1 MRESDRGEVVELARA
16 VADRLRWEAELG
28 AQLFPPAPRAVELP
42 VAPRETPRVGRDEI
56 RDPAAELEALRAE
69 IGDCERCALHARRN
83 RIVFGGGRPDAGLVL
98 VGEGPGRE
106 EDLSGRPFVGPAGQL
121 LDRILAAI
129 GLSRDEV
136 YICNVVKCRPPGNRD
151 PEPDEAQTCGRF
163 LRRQLRII
171 RPEVIVALGRPAA
184 AYLLGT
190 AAPVGRMRGRFHD
203 YEGIDLLPTYHP
215 AYLLRNESAKRP
227 VWEDFKKVRDR
238 LGLPPVSRPGG
249 ER

>member
-1 MRESDRGEVVELARA
+1 MREPNGGEVVDLARA
-16 VADRLRWEAELG
+16 LADRLRWEAELG
-28 AQLFPPAPRAVELP
+28 AEVFPPASRAVERP
-42 VAPRETPRVGRDEI
+42 VATRETPPGERDEA
-56 RDPAAELEALRAE
+56 RDPGAELEALRAE
-69 IGDCERCALHARRN
+69 IGDCERCPLHAGRN
-83 RIVFGGGRPDAGLVL
+83 RIVFGGGRPDARLVL

-129 GLSRDEV
+129 GLSREDV

-151 PEPDEAQTCGRF
+151 PEPEEAQTCGRF

-171 RPEVIVALGRPAA
+171 HPQVIIALGRPAA
-184 AYLLGT
+184 AYLLDT
-190 AAPVGRMRGRFHD
+190 AASVRRMRGRFHD
-203 YEGIDLLPTYHP
+203 YEGIDLMPTYHP

-238 LGLPPVSRPGG
+238 LGLPPLSRPGG
-249 ER
+249 AR